1 MGLCL
6 LESTALLLSVLC
18 SSERK
23 AIPHWRLATLALS
36 QSHLMLFSP
45 LSYSFLNFRTVT
57 VTRTQ
62 EAGRKISTSV
72 STQWAFV
79 TLLKGAWHL
88 ESRVTGSYQRWDL
101 GKRGFYSPLLLCVVP
116 PQLTERRVWLEVR
129 GRGSCLLCR
138 GLEGRPPVGPGKA
151 AILGEGPPSMQGH
164 QGALLSDQQ
173 GRGRESRHKFVF
185 CF

>member
-1 MGLCL
+1 
-6 LESTALLLSVLC
+6 
-18 SSERK
+18 
-23 AIPHWRLATLALS
+23 
-36 QSHLMLFSP
+36 MLFSP

-57 VTRTQ
+57 VTRAH

-101 GKRGFYSPLLLCVVP
+101 GKRGFYSPPLIM
-116 PQLTERRVWLEVR
+116 RRPTSIDRAAAGLV
-129 GRGSCLLCR
+129 GSKGKGSCLLCR

-151 AILGEGPPSMQGH
+151 AILGEGPPSTQGH
-164 QGALLSDQQ
+164 QGPLLSDQQ